1 MPPSL
6 SLTALEFGYQYA
18 LFRPLSLQ
26 CHPGEIWALLGAN
39 GRGKSALLATLTG
52 LLPPLAGTMHIRQ
65 GSSLVPQH
73 FRPAF
78 AWRVA
83 DIVLMG
89 RARHVALLAQPSADD
104 RRRVMAAL
112 TQLGIAD
119 LADHPFPALSGGQQ
133 QLVMIARALASD
145 GQNILLDEPC
155 SALDLANQQRVLQ
168 LLADLAQRQGRTI
181 LFSSHDPLHVQQIAS
196 HVLLLLPAGEWLAGP
211 SETILQEAPL
221 RRAYGITVRKIHL
234 AEFDTPLLAP
244 QFSLRRTAA
253 ETPPAA
259 DTPAPP
265 RSA

>member
-6 SLTALEFGYQYA
+6 SLEALEFGYRHP
-18 LFRPLSLQ
+18 LFRPLTLQ
-26 CHPGEIWALLGAN
+26 CAPGEIWAILGAN
-39 GRGKSALLATLTG
+39 GRGKSALLATLSG
-52 LLPPLAGTMHIRQ
+52 LLSPLGGAMHIAQ
-65 GSSLVPQH
+65 GISLVPQH

-89 RARHVALLAQPSADD
+89 RARHVALFAQPSTDD

-119 LADHPFPALSGGQQ
+119 LAERPFPTLSGGQQ
-133 QLVMIARALASD
+133 QLVMIARALASA

-168 LLADLAQRQGRTI
+168 LLTDLAQRQGHTL
-181 LFSSHDPLHVQQIAS
+181 LFSSHDPLHVQQVAS
-196 HVLLLLPAGEWLAGP
+196 HVLLLLPDRQWLAGTTE
-211 SETILQEAPL
+211 SILQEAPL

-244 QFSLRRTAA
+244 QFALRRVAA
-253 ETPPAA
+253 ESPPAA
-259 DTPAPP
+259 DTSAPSRP
-265 RSA
+265 V